1 MKSLSRLFRLLKPY
15 KGAIIVALVVLLAQ
29 VVADLAIPR
38 LTQQAIDDG
47 IAAGDLGIVL
57 RTAATMLGAAV
68 LSAAFAVTNT
78 LLSVRVSQNFGADLR
93 QEIVKSVQAW
103 SFGNL
108 DRIRTGQLIVRTTSD
123 VNQVQMVAMLSL
135 RLLTRMPL
143 LMMGS
148 VVMLIRTS
156 PPLAGVILV
165 LLPLLAGAMALL
177 ATKARPLFLSVQQ
190 RLDRLNNVLQENL
203 AGVRVVKAFV
213 RTEHENRRFE
223 EANQD
228 LTTRTIEVIQMLSV
242 LLPGL
247 MVLLNLGIVAAIWFG
262 GQAVIGGALSLGGLV
277 AAINYLLSS
286 LFPILLLGSL
296 IGPLAAA
303 EASAGRILEIL
314 DEKPAIVGGDEP
326 MAVPGGAERAPAEV
340 IFDDVSFAYDGDG
353 GDPVL
358 CHVNLQALPGER
370 VVILGETGSGKSSLV
385 NLIPRFYD
393 VTGGRVTLDGIDVRE
408 MPLEALRGQIGM
420 ALQETVLFTGTIRDN
435 IRYGRP
441 DATDEEVVAA
451 ATVAQAHAFIS
462 GFPDGYDTMV
472 GQRGVNLSGGQ
483 KQRIAI
489 ARALLV
495 RPRVLILDDSTSA
508 VDVDTEAQLEE
519 AMREAMQGTTS
530 VVIAQRIST
539 ALTADRIVVLENGQ
553 VAATGTH
560 DELMQSSPIYQDIY
574 TSQLGNGGSIHG
586 HTA

>member
-1 MKSLSRLFRLLKPY
+1 MKSLSRLYRLLKPY
-15 KGAIIVALVVLLAQ
+15 TREIIIALAVLFGQVA
-29 VVADLAIPR
+29 ADLAIPR
-38 LTQQAIDDG
+38 LTQQAIDLG
-47 IAAGDLGIVL
+47 IAAGDLGMVV
-57 RTAATMLGAAV
+57 RTSALMLGAALV
-68 LSAAFAVTNT
+68 SAALAVTNT
-78 LLSVRVSQNFGADLR
+78 LLSVRVSQHFGADLR
-93 QEIVKSVQAW
+93 RDIVKRVQAW

-143 LMMGS
+143 LMLGS

-165 LLPLLAGAMALL
+165 LLPLLGGAMALL
-177 ATKARPLFLSVQQ
+177 VTKARPLFVSVQQ

-213 RTEHENRRFE
+213 RTDRENQRFE

-228 LTTRTIEVIQMLSV
+228 LTTRTIEVIQMFSV

-262 GQAVIGGALSLGGLV
+262 GQAVIDGTLSLGALV

-286 LFPILLLGSL
+286 LFPVLLLGGL

-303 EASAGRILEIL
+303 EASAERILEVL
-314 DEKPAIVGGDEP
+314 DEEPAIVGGDEP
-326 MAVPGGAERAPAEV
+326 MATPIGSERAAAEV
-340 IFDDVSFAYDGDG
+340 AFEDVSFAYDGDG

-358 CHVNLQALPGER
+358 CHVNLHACPGER
-370 VVILGETGSGKSSLV
+370 VVILGETGAGKSSLV

-393 VTGGRVTLDGIDVRE
+393 VTEGRVTLDGIDVRD
-408 MPLEALRGQIGM
+408 MPLEDLRGQIGM

-451 ATVAQAHAFIS
+451 AIVAQAHAFIS
-462 GFPDGYDTMV
+462 GFPEGYDTMV

-519 AMREAMQGTTS
+519 AMRRAMQGTTS

>member
-242 LLPGL
+242 LMPALT
-247 MVLLNLGIVAAIWFG
+247 VLLNLGIVAAIWFG
-262 GQAVIGGALSLGGLV
+262 GQAVIGGALSLGALV

-393 VTGGRVTLDGIDVRE
+393 VTGGRVTVDGIDVRE
-408 MPLEALRGQIGM
+408 RPLEALRGQRGM

-519 AMREAMQGTTS
+519 AMREAMQGTTA

-539 ALTADRIVVLENGQ
+539 ALTANRIVVLENGQ

>member
-262 GQAVIGGALSLGGLV
+262 GQAVIGGALSLGALV

-326 MAVPGGAERAPAEV
+326 MAVPGGPERAPAEV